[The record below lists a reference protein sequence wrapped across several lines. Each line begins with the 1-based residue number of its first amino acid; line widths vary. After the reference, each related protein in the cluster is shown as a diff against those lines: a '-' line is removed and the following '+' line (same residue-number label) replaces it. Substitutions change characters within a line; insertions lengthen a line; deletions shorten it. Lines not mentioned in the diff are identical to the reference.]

1 MITCERCGLT
11 IHGNQMHHAT
21 AEDCLRYLIPR
32 YAALE
37 AMAKRQAEHATRLEQ
52 RLERAQLQTRTAEQA
67 CRTALKDVKHE
78 RDRAARIERTRNT
91 VYTSLLRAQ
100 AQAKTEKRRYAQTL
114 ARMRK
119 LAVEYLEHAA

>member
-1 MITCERCGLT
+1 MITCARCGLT
-11 IHGNQMHHAT
+11 IHGMQMQHAT
-21 AEDCLRYLIPR
+21 AEDCLRYLVPR
-32 YAALE
+32 YAAIQE
-37 AMAKRQAEHATRLEQ
+37 KTKQQAEHATRLEE

-67 CRTALKDVKHE
+67 CRNALTDIKLE

-119 LAVEYLEHAA
+119 LAGEYMEDAA

>member
-11 IHGNQMHHAT
+11 IHGTQMRHAT
-21 AEDCLRYLIPR
+21 AEDCVRYLVPH
-32 YAALE
+32 YAAMQE
-37 AMAKRQAEHATRLEQ
+37 KAKQQAEHATRLEE

-119 LAVEYLEHAA
+119 LAGAYLEDTA